1 MDEQFLTGCWPLTT
15 DKGDLHMRA
24 ILKLVMSTLLVAIAA
39 WAQTPGVGNIAPD
52 FTHASLDHG
61 QIKLSDYRGKVVY
74 LFFLGH
80 N

>member
-1 MDEQFLTGCWPLTT
+1 
-15 DKGDLHMRA
+15 MRRT
-24 ILKLVMSTLLVAIAA
+24 LKLAIGTVLAAVTA
-39 WAQTPGVGNIAPD
+39 WAQTPALGDMAPD

>member
-1 MDEQFLTGCWPLTT
+1 MRTT
-15 DKGDLHMRA
+15 SKFAAGAML
-24 ILKLVMSTLLVAIAA
+24 IAA
-39 WAQTPGVGNIAPD
+39 AAFAQTPGVGSPAPE
-52 FTHASLDHG
+52 FTHTSLEHG

>member
-1 MDEQFLTGCWPLTT
+1 MRTSMKFTLTT
-15 DKGDLHMRA
+15 LF
-24 ILKLVMSTLLVAIAA
+24 VTIAA
-39 WAQTPGVGNIAPD
+39 SAQTPGVGNMAPD
-52 FTHASLDHG
+52 FTHTSLHHG